1 MDAGKLVITAVTP
14 VTSSSI
20 TSVTAFTAD
29 KIAAVTACCITVAY
43 FNNPSR
49 RFQCKLNFSRSISL
63 FVIRHRTQNVYN
75 HRFRNVLTEV
85 S

>member
-29 KIAAVTACCITVAY
+29 KIAAVTACSITVA
-43 FNNPSR
+43 
-49 RFQCKLNFSRSISL
+49 LL
-63 FVIRHRTQNVYN
+63 
-75 HRFRNVLTEV
+75 
-85 S
+85 